1 MAGAEG
7 GGPGGVV
14 EVGVALPGCE
24 RPIVILRRDLETAE
38 DFVDPDFFDP
48 GYSVAAS
55 TGHVMWEGSWALIR
69 LLRDEPAGA
78 LCECLR
84 GRRVVELGAG
94 TGLLGLCMAA
104 RGAHV
109 LLTDVQPVVEG
120 TLKGNV
126 ARNSGGGVEGGDGAP
141 EAVGAR
147 GGWVGAVPVGE
158 GSACAATLDW
168 DEPVGEQCE
177 GGNDPRL
184 AEVVVASEC
193 IWLQDLLEPFLATAL
208 ALMRGPS
215 RPTCLLCF
223 RERAREGSSVFQN
236 LEQVLGAFK
245 TNGCDVSVLHRET
258 SREDKDKE
266 VLVFSICL
274 KGAGTEVE
282 GRGIA
287 RG

>member
-1 MAGAEG
+1 M
-7 GGPGGVV
+7 
-14 EVGVALPGCE
+14 
-24 RPIVILRRDLETAE
+24 
-38 DFVDPDFFDP
+38 
-48 GYSVAAS
+48 
-55 TGHVMWEGSWALIR
+55 
-69 LLRDEPAGA
+69 
-78 LCECLR
+78 
-84 GRRVVELGAG
+84 
-94 TGLLGLCMAA
+94 
-104 RGAHV
+104 
-109 LLTDVQPVVEG
+109 
-120 TLKGNV
+120 
-126 ARNSGGGVEGGDGAP
+126 
-141 EAVGAR
+141 
-147 GGWVGAVPVGE
+147 
-158 GSACAATLDW
+158 
-168 DEPVGEQCE
+168 
-177 GGNDPRL
+177 
-184 AEVVVASEC
+184 VASEC

>member
-126 ARNSGGGVEGGDGAP
+126 ARNSGGGWRAVTELRRRLAR
-141 EAVGAR
+141 VGA
-147 GGWVGAVPVGE
+147 GWERCPSVK
-158 GSACAATLDW
+158 AAHAL
-168 DEPVGEQCE
+168 
-177 GGNDPRL
+177 PRWIGTSL
-184 AEVVVASEC
+184 S
-193 IWLQDLLEPFLATAL
+193 
-208 ALMRGPS
+208 
-215 RPTCLLCF
+215 
-223 RERAREGSSVFQN
+223 GSS
-236 LEQVLGAFK
+236 
-245 TNGCDVSVLHRET
+245 
-258 SREDKDKE
+258 
-266 VLVFSICL
+266 
-274 KGAGTEVE
+274 
-282 GRGIA
+282 A
-287 RG
+287 RGVTTPVWQRSW